1 LDDPHLIHGS
11 ADLNILSYIAQLPS
25 GIHCALGRTLGGIPV
40 AQDPTDWQNLA
51 ERASIETDPK
61 KMLHLVEELN
71 RVLDAQRKTKI
82 VLRES

>member
-1 LDDPHLIHGS
+1 M
-11 ADLNILSYIAQLPS
+11 
-25 GIHCALGRTLGGIPV
+25 